1 MTQKE
6 MLADII
12 VKTLKPYFERLEKIE
27 HELAQLKASK
37 GGD

>member
-27 HELAQLKASK
+27 NELAQLKASK

>member
-1 MTQKE
+1 

-27 HELAQLKASK
+27 HELAQLKSSK
-37 GGD
+37 GGE